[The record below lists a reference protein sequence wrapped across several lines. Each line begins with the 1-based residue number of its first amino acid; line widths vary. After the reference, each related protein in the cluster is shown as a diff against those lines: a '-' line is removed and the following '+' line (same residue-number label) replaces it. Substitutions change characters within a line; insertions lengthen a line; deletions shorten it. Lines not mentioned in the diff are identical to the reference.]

1 MITTKDLT
9 DRMYAAF
16 GYVPSGAP
24 REAAVAANVAAARAI
39 AGISATETNKQYR
52 SAAAKTVAQ
61 YAVTRNDVHF
71 ADLTLKHGADIYKF
85 ANSILTE
92 NTPGILAPTPM
103 LSFTRNKNIVKTAV
117 DGSDSEVIESFGCKS
132 WEITITGILIDL
144 DNHVYPSEKMRQ
156 LREMFEVNDTFEV
169 LDCRLLE
176 DLGIQSIYFDKI
188 EDFGLN
194 EKTYADTIK
203 YKLTAHSIKPL
214 EFFV

>member
-16 GYVPSGAP
+16 GYVPSGTP

-52 SAAAKTVAQ
+52 SAAEKNISQ

-71 ADLTLKHGADIYKF
+71 ADLTLKHGTEIYKF

-92 NTPGILAPTPM
+92 NTPGILAPTPT
-103 LSFTRNKNIVKTAV
+103 LGFKRAKNIVKTAV

-132 WEITITGILIDL
+132 WEITISGILIDL
-144 DNHVYPSEKMRQ
+144 DNHVYPSEKIRQ
-156 LREMFEVNDTFEV
+156 LRELFEINDTLDV

-176 DLGIQSIYFDKI
+176 DLGIQSIY
-188 EDFGLN
+188 L
-194 EKTYADTIK
+194 EKTEKFDLLKDFSDTISYEFK
-203 YKLTAHSIKPL
+203 AASIKPL

>member
-52 SAAAKTVAQ
+52 SAAEKNISQ

-71 ADLTLKHGADIYKF
+71 ADLTLKHGAEIYKF

-103 LSFTRNKNIVKTAV
+103 ISFKRNKNIVQTAV

-132 WEITITGILIDL
+132 WEITIDGILIDL
-144 DNHVYPSEKMRQ
+144 DNHVYPSEKTRQ

-176 DLGIQSIYFDKI
+176 DLGIRSIYFNNI
-188 EDFGLN
+188 ESLN
-194 EKTYADTIK
+194 PQKEHPDTIE
-203 YKLTAHSIKPL
+203 YKIKAYSIQPL